1 MLRKSILSF
10 VAIAALIAVFASS
23 QAGAGEKLQK
33 LRLAY
38 HPNWGP
44 MSVPAADMKGGFFKE
59 EGFDVEWVKFTS
71 GPPEIAAMV
80 SGDISFGYIGHG
92 ALALCAEGKATVLSL
107 SHFTNSEAVL
117 VRKASGITDMQGLR
131 GKVVGTELGTSGEVV
146 LNMALEAAN
155 MTRDDIKLINMPITS
170 AVSAFIGGSIDGVV
184 AWGSDVTN
192 IISNVD
198 EELVSVVEARD
209 FMDVIPF
216 LSTWIADNDYVKKN
230 PEVVVRFLRALNKC
244 YAYRLNDLEQNMKD
258 CAEFAKKV
266 DIGVTYED
274 LVPELQQL
282 VFFSNDDAK
291 QWLENGKMAEYFQLH
306 LDYMIKTGRLKS
318 GNVNEYVA
326 FDLMKKGLGM
336 E

>member
-1 MLRKSILSF
+1 MFRKSLLSF
-10 VAIAALIAVFASS
+10 VAIAALFAVLVSPRAD
-23 QAGAGEKLQK
+23 AGEKLQK

-80 SGDISFGYIGHG
+80 SGDINFGYIGHG

-107 SHFTNSEAVL
+107 THFTNSEAVL
-117 VRKASGITDMQGLR
+117 VRKASGITDMQGLK

-155 MTRDDIKLINMPITS
+155 MTRDDIRLINMPITS
-170 AVSAFIGGSIDGVV
+170 AISAFIGGSIDAVV
-184 AWGSDVTN
+184 AWGSDVTS

-216 LSTWIADNDYVKKN
+216 ISTWVADNDYVKNN
-230 PEVVVRFLRALNKC
+230 PEVAVRFLRALNKC
-244 YAYRLNDLEQNMKD
+244 YAYRFEDLDRNLRD
-258 CAEFAKKV
+258 CADFAKKV

-274 LVPELQQL
+274 LVPERNQL
-282 VFFSNDDAK
+282 VFFSNDDARE
-291 QWLENGKMAEYFQLH
+291 WLRDGKMAGYFQLH
-306 LDYMIKTGRLKS
+306 LDYMIKTGRLQS
-318 GNVNEYVA
+318 GNVNDYVA
-326 FDLMKKGLGM
+326 FDLMKKGLDM